1 MQYSTARRFFEAFD
15 VKTAKLE
22 TVTGERPGLWLYIHG
37 PTHHWAI
44 SAAREAGR
52 LLPAAEAFSTVRAL
66 LEGSFADYPATRLAA
81 AWEAAI
87 YPDHG
92 WGGKEGQVTDRL
104 FRKKYE
110 FARDE
115 GRVILQEAL
124 TAIASRIVVDPTKGV
139 PIIVFNPLSWPQ
151 TGPVKAVAPSWVP
164 AYLVHDAEGRPASM
178 QATPAKVRPARTWT
192 WASPIW
198 VRRAAIR
205 VHRHRCP
212 RPRLQDLLSSG
223 KGSSP
228 LTVPSAGPSRS
239 APRGRSRATS
249 TASRLAPGG
258 VAGLYDKELGREVL
272 DTRKFLG
279 FEVFTMRSV
288 GNGAGEFGRVQQPTM
303 EGFDSLGRHKPVW
316 QLRPR

>member
-37 PTHHWAI
+37 PDPSLGHHRRPAKP
-44 SAAREAGR
+44 AR

-66 LEGSFADYPATRLAA
+66 LEGSFARYPAARLAA

-115 GRVILQEAL
+115 GRAMLQEAL
-124 TAIASRIVVDPTKGV
+124 TAIASRIAVDPTKGV

-151 TGPVKAVAPSWVP
+151 TGPVRAVAPSWVP
-164 AYLVHDAEGRPASM
+164 AYLVHDAEGRPARM
-178 QATPAKVRPARTWT
+178 QATPARPSGSDLDVSNSQSGSAGQPFEFI
-192 WASPIW
+192 AD
-198 VRRAAIR
+198 RR
-205 VHRHRCP
+205 P
-212 RPRLQDLLSSG
+212 RPRLQDLF
-223 KGSSP
+223 P
-228 LTVPSAGPSRS
+228 P
-239 APRGRSRATS
+239 
-249 TASRLAPGG
+249 
-258 VAGLYDKELGREVL
+258 
-272 DTRKFLG
+272 
-279 FEVFTMRSV
+279 
-288 GNGAGEFGRVQQPTM
+288 
-303 EGFDSLGRHKPVW
+303 
-316 QLRPR
+316 